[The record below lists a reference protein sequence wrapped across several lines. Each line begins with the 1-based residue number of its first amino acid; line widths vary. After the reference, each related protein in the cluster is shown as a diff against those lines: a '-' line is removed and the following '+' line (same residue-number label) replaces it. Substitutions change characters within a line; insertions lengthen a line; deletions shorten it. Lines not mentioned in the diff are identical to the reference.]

1 MRAVI
6 GFGFGLAMLAAPAF
20 AQTKPKPPVQPVQTT
35 EIRMPADMPGADAQM
50 ALAKRYVAE
59 GKVPGI
65 VIQVGHADAY
75 NTITTANHGRV
86 ADAPT
91 AHRADDESLWRVYSM
106 TKPITGI
113 AAMILIEEGKLGLD
127 QPISDFIPAFKN
139 MKVLVDPSKDL
150 TSRPATKP
158 ITVRNLLT
166 HTAGLGYNIIT
177 KGPLLDE
184 YNKLGINPAQVNAQM
199 EVQMAAARPGSLE
212 EFANRT
218 ASLPLIAEPGAKW
231 SYSIG
236 LDILGRVIE
245 VAGGMPFDQF
255 VNTRI
260 FKPLK
265 MEQSYWTVPADKVGN
280 FATNYVFMGSTRVPA
295 DPAVGSV
302 YLQKPEFPYGGAGL
316 VMSAHDYGRFL
327 RMLRNKGW
335 LDGVRLLKPET
346 VVLAMS
352 NLLPAGTDTSLLND
366 MTSDTGAPLGFG
378 AGGSVYLADVPGGP
392 GKGTFGWGGAAGTIA
407 WVDPVHKI
415 DVVAMINLFGDTELK
430 RAVSKAVYADLAKV
444 IRTK

>member
-1 MRAVI
+1 MRGVI
-6 GFGFGLAMLAAPAF
+6 GFGFGMAALAAPAF
-20 AQTKPKPPVQPVQTT
+20 AQTAPTPPA
-35 EIRMPADMPGADAQM
+35 PAKVAAET
-50 ALAKRYVAE
+50 ALAQRYVAE

-65 VIQVGHADAY
+65 VIVTGRGPGEATVVT
-75 NTITTANHGRV
+75 NGRV
-86 ADAPT
+86 ANEAT
-91 AHRADDESLWRVYSM
+91 AHKADIDSLWRVYSM

-113 AAMILIEEGKLGLD
+113 AAMILVQEGKLKLD
-127 QPISDFIPAFKN
+127 QPISDFIPAFKD

-150 TSRPATKP
+150 TTRPATKP

-184 YNKLGINPAQVNAQM
+184 YNKLGINPAQVNVPMEAQM
-199 EVQMAAARPGSLE
+199 APARPDTLE

-260 FKPLK
+260 FKPLR
-265 MEQSYWTVPADKVGN
+265 MNQSYWTVPADKVGN
-280 FATNYVFMGSTRVPA
+280 FASNYVFMGSQRIDA
-295 DPAVGSV
+295 DPAASSI
-302 YLQKPEFPYGGAGL
+302 YLKKPEFPYGGAGL
-316 VMSAHDYGRFL
+316 VMSARDYDRFL
-327 RMLRNKGW
+327 HMLLNGGE
-335 LDGVRLLKPET
+335 LDGARILKPET
-346 VVLAMS
+346 VALAMS
-352 NLLPAGTDTSLLND
+352 DLLPAGTDTALLND
-366 MTSDTGAPLGFG
+366 MTSDTGARLGFG
-378 AGGSVYLADVPGGP
+378 AGGSVYLADAPGGP

-407 WVDPVHKI
+407 WVDPAHKLRA
-415 DVVAMINLFGDTELK
+415 VAMINLFGDTELK
-430 RAVSKAVYADLAKV
+430 RAVSKAVYADLAK
-444 IRTK
+444 

>member
-1 MRAVI
+1 MRGLI
-6 GFGFGLAMLAAPAF
+6 GLGFGIAALASPAF
-20 AQTKPKPPVQPVQTT
+20 AQTAPQPPAAPNVSAETV
-35 EIRMPADMPGADAQM
+35 
-50 ALAKRYVAE
+50 LAKRYVAE

-65 VIQVGHADAY
+65 VILAGRPNGTV
-75 NTITTANHGRV
+75 TVVSEGRV

-91 AHRADDESLWRVYSM
+91 ARKADVDSLWRVYSM

-113 AAMILIEEGKLGLD
+113 AAMILIEEGKLKLD
-127 QPISDFIPAFKN
+127 QPISDFIPAFKD

-150 TSRPATKP
+150 TTRPATKP

-199 EVQMAAARPGSLE
+199 EVQMAAARPDTLE

-231 SYSIG
+231 SYSIS
-236 LDILGRVIE
+236 LDVLGRVIE
-245 VAGGMPFDQF
+245 VASGMPFDQF

-280 FATNYVFMGSTRVPA
+280 FATVYAYVGASRIPA
-295 DPAVGSV
+295 DPAASSI
-302 YLQKPEFPYGGAGL
+302 YLRKPEFPYGGAGL
-316 VMSAHDYGRFL
+316 VMSARDYDRFL
-327 RMLRNKGW
+327 HMLLNGGE
-335 LDGVRLLKPET
+335 LDGARVLKPET
-346 VVLAMS
+346 VALAMS
-352 NLLPAGTDTSLLND
+352 NLLPAGADTSILNE
-366 MTSDTGAPLGFG
+366 TAKDTGVQMGFG
-378 AGGSVYLADVPGGP
+378 AGGSVYLNDMPGGP

-407 WVDPVHKI
+407 WVDPVHK
-415 DVVAMINLFGDTELK
+415 VRGVAMINLFGDTPLK
-430 RAVSKAVYADLAKV
+430 REVSKAIYADLAK
-444 IRTK
+444 

>member
-1 MRAVI
+1 MASASRRI
-6 GFGFGLAMLAAPAF
+6 FAAPNVA
-20 AQTKPKPPVQPVQTT
+20 A
-35 EIRMPADMPGADAQM
+35 EA

-65 VIQVGHADAY
+65 VILAGRPDGAV
-75 NTITTANHGRV
+75 TVVSEGRV
-86 ADAPT
+86 ADEPG
-91 AHRADDESLWRVYSM
+91 AHAADADSLWRVYSM

-113 AAMILIEEGKLGLD
+113 AAMILIEEGKLKLD

-139 MKVLVDPSKDL
+139 MKVLVDPAKDL
-150 TSRPATKP
+150 TSRPATRP

-184 YNKLGINPAQVNAQM
+184 YNKLGINPAQVNEQM
-199 EVQMAAARPGSLE
+199 EVQMAALRPDSLE

-245 VAGGMPFDQF
+245 VASGMPFDRF

-280 FATNYVFMGSTRVPA
+280 FASNYVFMGATRVPA
-295 DPAVGSV
+295 DPAATSI
-302 YLQKPEFPYGGAGL
+302 YLKKPEFPYGGAGL
-316 VMSAHDYGRFL
+316 VMSARDYDRFL
-327 RMLRNKGW
+327 HMLLNRGE
-335 LDGVRLLKPET
+335 LDGVRILKPET
-346 VVLAMS
+346 VAVAMS
-352 NLLPAGTDTSLLND
+352 NLLPAGADTSILNE
-366 MTSDTGAPLGFG
+366 TAKDTGTQMGFG
-378 AGGSVYLADVPGGP
+378 AGGSVYLGDVPGGP

-407 WVDPVHKI
+407 WVDPVHK
-415 DVVAMINLFGDTELK
+415 VRGVGMINLFGDTPLK
-430 RAVSKAVYADLAKV
+430 REVSKAIYADLAK
-444 IRTK
+444 

>member
-1 MRAVI
+1 MRGVI
-6 GFGFGLAMLAAPAF
+6 GFGFGLAVLASPAF
-20 AQTKPKPPVQPVQTT
+20 AQTAPKPPAAPNVAAET
-35 EIRMPADMPGADAQM
+35 

-65 VIQVGHADAY
+65 VILAGRPDGAV
-75 NTITTANHGRV
+75 TVVSEGRV
-86 ADAPT
+86 ADEPG
-91 AHRADDESLWRVYSM
+91 AHAADVDSLWRVYSM

-113 AAMILIEEGKLGLD
+113 AAMILIEEGKLKLD

-139 MKVLVDPSKDL
+139 MKVLVDPAKDL
-150 TSRPATKP
+150 TSRPATRP

-184 YNKLGINPAQVNAQM
+184 YNRLGINPAQVNVQM
-199 EVQMAAARPGSLE
+199 EGQMAALRPDSLE

-245 VAGGMPFDQF
+245 VASGMPFDQF

-280 FATNYVFMGSTRVPA
+280 FASNYVFMGATRVPA
-295 DPAVGSV
+295 DPAATSI
-302 YLQKPEFPYGGAGL
+302 YLKKPEFPYGGAGL
-316 VMSAHDYGRFL
+316 VMSARDYDRFL
-327 RMLRNKGW
+327 HMLLNRGE
-335 LDGVRLLKPET
+335 LDGVRILKPET
-346 VVLAMS
+346 VAVAMS
-352 NLLPAGTDTSLLND
+352 NLLPAGADTSILNE
-366 MTSDTGAPLGFG
+366 TAKDTGAQMGFG
-378 AGGSVYLADVPGGP
+378 AGGSVYLGDVPGGP

-407 WVDPVHKI
+407 WVDPVHK
-415 DVVAMINLFGDTELK
+415 VRGVGMINLFGDTPLK
-430 RAVSKAVYADLAKV
+430 REVSKAIYADLAK
-444 IRTK
+444 

>member
-1 MRAVI
+1 MRGVI
-6 GFGFGLAMLAAPAF
+6 GFGFGLAALASPAF
-20 AQTKPKPPVQPVQTT
+20 AQTAPKPPAAPNVAA
-35 EIRMPADMPGADAQM
+35 EA

-65 VIQVGHADAY
+65 VILAGRPDGAV
-75 NTITTANHGRV
+75 TVVSEGRV
-86 ADAPT
+86 ADEPG
-91 AHRADDESLWRVYSM
+91 AHAADADSLWRVYSM

-113 AAMILIEEGKLGLD
+113 AAMILIEEGKLKLD

-139 MKVLVDPSKDL
+139 MKVLVDPAKDL
-150 TSRPATKP
+150 TSRPATRP

-184 YNKLGINPAQVNAQM
+184 YNKLGINPAQVNEQM
-199 EVQMAAARPGSLE
+199 EVQMAALRPDSLE

-245 VAGGMPFDQF
+245 VASGMPFDRF

-280 FATNYVFMGSTRVPA
+280 FASNYVFMGATRMPA
-295 DPAVGSV
+295 DPAATSI
-302 YLQKPEFPYGGAGL
+302 YLKKPEFPYGGAGL
-316 VMSAHDYGRFL
+316 VMSARDYDRFL
-327 RMLRNKGW
+327 HMLLNRGE
-335 LDGVRLLKPET
+335 LDGVRILKPET
-346 VVLAMS
+346 VAVAMS
-352 NLLPAGTDTSLLND
+352 NLLPAGADTSILNE
-366 MTSDTGAPLGFG
+366 TAKDTGTQMGFG
-378 AGGSVYLADVPGGP
+378 AGGSVYLGDVPGGP

-407 WVDPVHKI
+407 WVDPVHK
-415 DVVAMINLFGDTELK
+415 VRGVGMINLFGDTPLK
-430 RAVSKAVYADLAKV
+430 REVSKAIYADLAK
-444 IRTK
+444 

>member
-1 MRAVI
+1 MRGLI
-6 GFGFGLAMLAAPAF
+6 GFGFGIVALASPALAQTVPQPPAAPNVSAE
-20 AQTKPKPPVQPVQTT
+20 T
-35 EIRMPADMPGADAQM
+35 
-50 ALAKRYVAE
+50 ALARRYIAE
-59 GKVPGI
+59 GKVPGV
-65 VIQVGHADAY
+65 VILTGRPNGTVTVVGE
-75 NTITTANHGRV
+75 GRV
-86 ADAPT
+86 ADAAT
-91 AHRADDESLWRVYSM
+91 AHKADADSLWRVYSM

-113 AAMILIEEGKLGLD
+113 AAMMLIEEGKLKLD

-184 YNKLGINPAQVNAQM
+184 YNRLGINPAQVNVQMEAQM
-199 EVQMAAARPGSLE
+199 APVRPDTLE

-265 MEQSYWTVPADKVGN
+265 MEQSYWTVPADKVAN
-280 FATNYVFMGSTRVPA
+280 FSSNYVFMGTARIDA
-295 DPAVGSV
+295 DPAASSI
-302 YLQKPEFPYGGAGL
+302 YLKKPEFPYGGAGL
-316 VMSAHDYGRFL
+316 VMSARDYDRFL
-327 RMLRNKGW
+327 HMLLNGGELEGARI
-335 LDGVRLLKPET
+335 LKPET
-346 VVLAMS
+346 VAIAMS
-352 NLLPAGTDTSLLND
+352 NLLPAGADTSALND
-366 MTSDTGAPLGFG
+366 MTSDTGALLGFG
-378 AGGSVYLADVPGGP
+378 AGGSVYLSDAPGGP
-392 GKGTFGWGGAAGTIA
+392 GKGTFGWGGAAGTLG
-407 WVDPVHKI
+407 WVDPVHKLRG
-415 DVVAMINLFGDTELK
+415 VVMINLFGDTELK
-430 RAVSKAVYADLAKV
+430 RAASKAVYADIAK
-444 IRTK
+444 

>member
-1 MRAVI
+1 MRGLI
-6 GFGFGLAMLAAPAF
+6 GFGFGLAVLASPAL
-20 AQTKPKPPVQPVQTT
+20 AQTAPKPPAAPDVAAET
-35 EIRMPADMPGADAQM
+35 

-65 VIQVGHADAY
+65 VILAGRPDGSV
-75 NTITTANHGRV
+75 TVVSEGRV
-86 ADAPT
+86 ADEAT
-91 AHRADDESLWRVYSM
+91 AHKADRDSLWRVYSM

-113 AAMILIEEGKLGLD
+113 AAMILIEEGKLKLD
-127 QPISDFIPAFKN
+127 QPIGDFIPAFKT
-139 MKVLVDPSKDL
+139 MKVLVDPAKDL
-150 TSRPATKP
+150 TTRPATRP

-184 YNKLGINPAQVNAQM
+184 YNRLGINPAQVNEQM
-199 EVQMAAARPGSLE
+199 EVQMAALRPGSLE

-231 SYSIG
+231 SYSIS

-245 VAGGMPFDQF
+245 VASGMPFDQF

-280 FATNYVFMGSTRVPA
+280 FASNYVFMGTTRVPA
-295 DPAVGSV
+295 DPAASSI
-302 YLQKPEFPYGGAGL
+302 YLKKPEFPYGGAGL
-316 VMSAHDYGRFL
+316 VMSARDYDRFL
-327 RMLRNKGW
+327 HMLLNRGE
-335 LDGVRLLKPET
+335 LDGVRILKPET
-346 VVLAMS
+346 VAVAMS
-352 NLLPAGTDTSLLND
+352 NLLPAGADTSILNE
-366 MTSDTGAPLGFG
+366 TAKDTGAQMGFG
-378 AGGSVYLADVPGGP
+378 AGGSVYLGDVPGGP

-407 WVDPVHKI
+407 WVDPVHK
-415 DVVAMINLFGDTELK
+415 VRGVGMINLFGDTPLK
-430 RAVSKAVYADLAKV
+430 REVSKAIYADIAK
-444 IRTK
+444 

>member
-1 MRAVI
+1 MRGVI
-6 GFGFGLAMLAAPAF
+6 GFGFGLAVLASPAF
-20 AQTKPKPPVQPVQTT
+20 AQTAPKPPAAPNVAAET
-35 EIRMPADMPGADAQM
+35 

-65 VIQVGHADAY
+65 VILAGRPDGAV
-75 NTITTANHGRV
+75 TVVSEGRV
-86 ADAPT
+86 ADEPG
-91 AHRADDESLWRVYSM
+91 AHAADVDSLWRVYSM

-113 AAMILIEEGKLGLD
+113 AAMILIEEGKLKLD

-139 MKVLVDPSKDL
+139 MKVLVDPAKDL
-150 TSRPATKP
+150 TSRPATRP

-184 YNKLGINPAQVNAQM
+184 YNRLGINPAQVNVQM
-199 EVQMAAARPGSLE
+199 EGQMAALRPDSLE

-245 VAGGMPFDQF
+245 VASGMPFDQF

-280 FATNYVFMGSTRVPA
+280 FASNYVFMGATRVPA
-295 DPAVGSV
+295 DPAATSI
-302 YLQKPEFPYGGAGL
+302 YLKKPEFPYGGAGL
-316 VMSAHDYGRFL
+316 VMSARDYDRFL
-327 RMLRNKGW
+327 HMLLNRGE
-335 LDGVRLLKPET
+335 LDGVRILKPET
-346 VVLAMS
+346 VAVAMS
-352 NLLPAGTDTSLLND
+352 NLLPAGADTSILNE
-366 MTSDTGAPLGFG
+366 TAKDTGAQMGFG
-378 AGGSVYLADVPGGP
+378 AGGSVYLGDVPGGP
-392 GKGTFGWGGAAGTIA
+392 GKGSFGWGGAAGTIA
-407 WVDPVHKI
+407 WVDPVHK
-415 DVVAMINLFGDTELK
+415 VRGVGMINLFGDTPLK
-430 RAVSKAVYADLAKV
+430 REVSKAIYADLAK
-444 IRTK
+444 

>member
-1 MRAVI
+1 MRGLI
-6 GFGFGLAMLAAPAF
+6 GFGFGLAVLASPAS
-20 AQTKPKPPVQPVQTT
+20 AQTAPKPPAVPNVAAET
-35 EIRMPADMPGADAQM
+35 

-65 VIQVGHADAY
+65 VILAGRPDGTV
-75 NTITTANHGRV
+75 TVVSEGRV
-86 ADAPT
+86 ADEAT
-91 AHRADDESLWRVYSM
+91 AHIADRDSLWRVYSM

-113 AAMILIEEGKLGLD
+113 AAMILIEEGKLKLD

-139 MKVLVDPSKDL
+139 MKVLVDPAKDL
-150 TSRPATKP
+150 TSRPAARP

-184 YNKLGINPAQVNAQM
+184 YNKLGINPAQVNEQM
-199 EVQMAAARPGSLE
+199 EVQMAALRPGSLE

-231 SYSIG
+231 SYSIS

-280 FATNYVFMGSTRVPA
+280 FASNYVFMGTTRVPA
-295 DPAVGSV
+295 DPAASSI
-302 YLQKPEFPYGGAGL
+302 YLKKPEFPYGGAGL
-316 VMSAHDYGRFL
+316 VMSARDYDRFL
-327 RMLRNKGW
+327 HMLLNRGE
-335 LDGVRLLKPET
+335 LDGVRILKPET
-346 VVLAMS
+346 VAVAMS
-352 NLLPAGTDTSLLND
+352 NLLPAGADTSILNE
-366 MTSDTGAPLGFG
+366 TAKDTGAQMGFG
-378 AGGSVYLADVPGGP
+378 AGGSVYLGDVPGGP

-407 WVDPVHKI
+407 WVDPVHK
-415 DVVAMINLFGDTELK
+415 VRGVGMINLFGDTPLK
-430 RAVSKAVYADLAKV
+430 REVSKAIYADLAK
-444 IRTK
+444 

>member
-1 MRAVI
+1 MRGVI
-6 GFGFGLAMLAAPAF
+6 GFGFGLAVLASPAF
-20 AQTKPKPPVQPVQTT
+20 AQTAPKPPAAPNVA
-35 EIRMPADMPGADAQM
+35 ADT

-65 VIQVGHADAY
+65 VILAGRPDGAV
-75 NTITTANHGRV
+75 TVVSEGRV
-86 ADAPT
+86 ADEPG
-91 AHRADDESLWRVYSM
+91 AHAADVDSLWRVYSM

-113 AAMILIEEGKLGLD
+113 AAMILIEEGKLKLD

-139 MKVLVDPSKDL
+139 MKVLVDPAKDL
-150 TSRPATKP
+150 TSRPATRP

-184 YNKLGINPAQVNAQM
+184 YNRLGINPAQVNVQM
-199 EVQMAAARPGSLE
+199 EGQMAALRPDSLE

-245 VAGGMPFDQF
+245 VASGMPFDQF

-280 FATNYVFMGSTRVPA
+280 FASNYVFMGATRVPA
-295 DPAVGSV
+295 DPAATSI
-302 YLQKPEFPYGGAGL
+302 YLKKPEFPYGGAGL
-316 VMSAHDYGRFL
+316 VMSARDYDRFL
-327 RMLRNKGW
+327 HMLLNRGE
-335 LDGVRLLKPET
+335 LDGVRILKPET
-346 VVLAMS
+346 VAVAMS
-352 NLLPAGTDTSLLND
+352 NLLPAGADTSILNE
-366 MTSDTGAPLGFG
+366 TAKDTGAQMGFG
-378 AGGSVYLADVPGGP
+378 AGGSVYLGDVPGGP
-392 GKGTFGWGGAAGTIA
+392 GKGSFGWGGAAGTIA
-407 WVDPVHKI
+407 WVDPVHK
-415 DVVAMINLFGDTELK
+415 VRGVGMINLFGDTPLK
-430 RAVSKAVYADLAKV
+430 REVSKAIYADLAK
-444 IRTK
+444 

>member
-1 MRAVI
+1 MRGLI
-6 GFGFGLAMLAAPAF
+6 GFGFGFAMLASPAF
-20 AQTKPKPPVQPVQTT
+20 AQTAPQPPAAPNVSAEAAV
-35 EIRMPADMPGADAQM
+35 
-50 ALAKRYVAE
+50 AKRYVAE

-65 VIQVGHADAY
+65 VILAGRPDGAV
-75 NTITTANHGRV
+75 TVVSEGRV

-91 AHRADDESLWRVYSM
+91 AHKADIDSLWRVYSM

-113 AAMILIEEGKLGLD
+113 AAMILVEEGKLSLD

-150 TSRPATKP
+150 TTRAATRP

-177 KGPLLDE
+177 KGPLLEE
-184 YNKLGINPAQVNAQM
+184 YNRLGINPAQVNTQLEAQM
-199 EVQMAAARPGSLE
+199 APVRPDTLE

-245 VAGGMPFDQF
+245 VASGMPFDQF

-260 FKPLK
+260 FKPLR
-265 MEQSYWTVPADKVGN
+265 MEQSYWTVPADKIGN
-280 FATNYVFMGSTRVPA
+280 FATVYAYLGANRVPA
-295 DPAVGSV
+295 DPAASSI

-316 VMSAHDYGRFL
+316 VMSARDYDRFL
-327 RMLRNKGW
+327 HMLLNGGT
-335 LDGVRLLKPET
+335 LDGARILKPET
-346 VVLAMS
+346 VAIAMS
-352 NLLPAGTDTSLLND
+352 NLLPAGADTSILNE
-366 MTSDTGAPLGFG
+366 TGKDTGVQLGFG

-392 GKGTFGWGGAAGTIA
+392 AKGTYGWGGAAGTIA
-407 WVDPVHKI
+407 WVDPVHK
-415 DVVAMINLFGDTELK
+415 VRGVAMINLFGDTPLK
-430 RAVSKAVYADLAKV
+430 REVSKAIYADIAK
-444 IRTK
+444 

>member
-1 MRAVI
+1 MRGVI
-6 GFGFGLAMLAAPAF
+6 GFGFGLAVLASPAF
-20 AQTKPKPPVQPVQTT
+20 AQTAPKPPAAPNVAAET
-35 EIRMPADMPGADAQM
+35 

-65 VIQVGHADAY
+65 IILAGRPDGAVTVVSE
-75 NTITTANHGRV
+75 GRV
-86 ADAPT
+86 ADEPG
-91 AHRADDESLWRVYSM
+91 AHAADVDSLWRVYSM

-113 AAMILIEEGKLGLD
+113 AAMILIEEGKLKLD

-139 MKVLVDPSKDL
+139 MKVLVDPAKDL
-150 TSRPATKP
+150 TSRPATRP

-184 YNKLGINPAQVNAQM
+184 YNRLGINPAQVNVQM
-199 EVQMAAARPGSLE
+199 EGQMAALRPDSLE

-245 VAGGMPFDQF
+245 VASGMPFDQF

-280 FATNYVFMGSTRVPA
+280 FASNYVFMGATRVPA
-295 DPAVGSV
+295 DPAATSI
-302 YLQKPEFPYGGAGL
+302 YLKKPEFPYGGAGL
-316 VMSAHDYGRFL
+316 VMSARDYDRFL
-327 RMLRNKGW
+327 HMLLNRGE
-335 LDGVRLLKPET
+335 LDGVRILKPET
-346 VVLAMS
+346 VAVAMS
-352 NLLPAGTDTSLLND
+352 NLLPAGADTSILNE
-366 MTSDTGAPLGFG
+366 TAKDTGAQMGFG
-378 AGGSVYLADVPGGP
+378 AGGSVYLGDVPGGP
-392 GKGTFGWGGAAGTIA
+392 GKGSFGWGGAAGTIA
-407 WVDPVHKI
+407 WVDPVHK
-415 DVVAMINLFGDTELK
+415 VRGVGMINLFGDTPLK
-430 RAVSKAVYADLAKV
+430 REVSKAIYADLAK
-444 IRTK
+444 